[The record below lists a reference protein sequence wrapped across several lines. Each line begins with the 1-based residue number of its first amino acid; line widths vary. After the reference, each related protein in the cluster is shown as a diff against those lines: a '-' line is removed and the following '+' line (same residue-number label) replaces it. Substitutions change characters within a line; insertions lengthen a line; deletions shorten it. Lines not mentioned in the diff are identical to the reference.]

1 MKKLAFVF
9 PGYGCAHAGMG
20 KDVCNY
26 SEECAEIYKKG
37 SEALGIDAAELS
49 IKGKAAEVT
58 DSEVSFQLQMLH
70 ELCLVK
76 AAEDILPAPEAFIGY
91 SAGEITAMTGARFFL
106 PKTA

>member
-49 IKGKAAEVT
+49 TKG
-58 DSEVSFQLQMLH
+58 
-70 ELCLVK
+70 
-76 AAEDILPAPEAFIGY
+76 
-91 SAGEITAMTGARFFL
+91 
-106 PKTA
+106 

>member
-49 IKGKAAEVT
+49 IKGQRLPIPKSAF
-58 DSEVSFQLQMLH
+58 SFRCCMSFAL
-70 ELCLVK
+70 
-76 AAEDILPAPEAFIGY
+76 
-91 SAGEITAMTGARFFL
+91 
-106 PKTA
+106 

>member
-49 IKGKAAEVT
+49 IKGKAAEVNQHFSIYFL
-58 DSEVSFQLQMLH
+58 DLLNLMK
-70 ELCLVK
+70 VK
-76 AAEDILPAPEAFIGY
+76 
-91 SAGEITAMTGARFFL
+91 S
-106 PKTA
+106 